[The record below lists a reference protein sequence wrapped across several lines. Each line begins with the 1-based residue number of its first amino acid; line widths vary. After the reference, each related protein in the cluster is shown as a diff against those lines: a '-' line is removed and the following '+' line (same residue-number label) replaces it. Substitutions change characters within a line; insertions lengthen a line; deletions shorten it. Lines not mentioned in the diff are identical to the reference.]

1 MCCQIVVKS
10 NFMFPNGRKIIHA
23 RNLENTYDNLPTE
36 FSVTM
41 YEYGN
46 GN

>member
-10 NFMFPNGRKIIHA
+10 NFMFQMEIIHT
-23 RNLENTYDNLPTE
+23 RNLENPYDNLPTE